1 MFASDLAK
9 IFAGKIPT
17 TMKQLM
23 PQFMR
28 DNSQNDGHA
37 ETVMDYVISWCLRRA
52 DVICKDEK
60 PILYSHCR
68 FMLGKLLGIKN
79 TDDVIFSNVKVR
91 KQDQHIDLWVE
102 VDVEQ
107 RGKMSKYALLI
118 ENKYYTG
125 LHDATDDDGE
135 RRNQLEVYKK
145 KFDAH
150 YADKSNEVWE
160 LHYALIT
167 CLERDSAPFKRH
179 FGYLTEVDTK
189 PAFNVFSFYE
199 LLENDIQTE
208 SDLFNEFWY
217 RWGDPRF

>member
-17 TMKQLM
+17 IMKQLM

-28 DNSQNDGHA
+28 DSSQNDGHA
-37 ETVMDYVISWCLRRA
+37 EPVMDYVISWCLRRA

-68 FMLGKLLGIKN
+68 FMLGKLLSIEN
-79 TDDVIFSNVKVR
+79 IDDVIFSNVKVR

-102 VDVEQ
+102 LTKACQGEIT
-107 RGKMSKYALLI
+107 KHALLI

-125 LHDATDDDGE
+125 LHDTTDNDGK

-145 KFDAH
+145 RFEAH
-150 YADKSNEVWE
+150 YADKPNEDWD

-179 FGYLTEVDTK
+179 FGYLTEVETK

-199 LLENDIQTE
+199 LLENDTQTE

-217 RWGDPRF
+217 RWGDARF

>member
-1 MFASDLAK
+1 
-9 IFAGKIPT
+9 
-17 TMKQLM
+17 MKQLM

-37 ETVMDYVISWCLRRA
+37 EPVMDYVISWCLRRA

-68 FMLGKLLGIKN
+68 FMLGKLLSIGN
-79 TDDVIFSNVKVR
+79 TDDVIFSNVKVW
-91 KQDQHIDLWVE
+91 KQWKYIDLRVE

-107 RGKMSKYALLI
+107 RGEITKYALLI

-125 LHDATDDDGE
+125 LHDTTDVDGVI
-135 RRNQLEVYKK
+135 RNQLVVYKNR
-145 KFDAH
+145 FDAH
-150 YADKSNEVWE
+150 YDIQKDKKGEDWTK
-160 LHYALIT
+160 HYALIT
-167 CLERDSAPFKRH
+167 CLERENDSKFEQYRIAEEF
-179 FGYLTEVDTK
+179 D
-189 PAFNVFSFYE
+189 FNLFSFYE

-217 RWGDPRF
+217 RWGDARF

>member
-1 MFASDLAK
+1 
-9 IFAGKIPT
+9 
-17 TMKQLM
+17 M

-28 DNSQNDGHA
+28 DSSSNDGHA
-37 ETVMDYVISWCLRRA
+37 EPIMDYVISWCLRRA

-68 FMLGKLLGIKN
+68 FMLGKLLSIKN
-79 TDDVIFSNVKVR
+79 IDDVIFSNVKVW
-91 KQDQHIDLWVE
+91 KQNQHIDLWVE
-102 VDVEQ
+102 LEEE
-107 RGKMSKYALLI
+107 REGKVTKHALLI

-125 LHDATDDDGE
+125 LHDTTDVDGVK
-135 RRNQLEVYKK
+135 RNQLVVYKNT
-145 KFDAH
+145 FDA
-150 YADKSNEVWE
+150 YYNSQSETWQK
-160 LHYALIT
+160 HYALIT

-179 FGYLTEVDTK
+179 FGYLTKVDTK

-217 RWGDPRF
+217 RWGDASF

>member
-1 MFASDLAK
+1 
-9 IFAGKIPT
+9 
-17 TMKQLM
+17 MKQLM

-37 ETVMDYVISWCLRRA
+37 EPVMDYVISWCLRRA

-68 FMLGKLLGIKN
+68 FMLGKLLSIEN

-102 VDVEQ
+102 LTVACQ
-107 RGKMSKYALLI
+107 GKMSKHALLI

-125 LHDATDDDGE
+125 LHDTTDIDGK

-145 KFDAH
+145 NFDAH
-150 YADKSNEVWE
+150 YADKPNEDWK

-167 CLERDSAPFKRH
+167 CLERESDSKFEQYRIAEEF
-179 FGYLTEVDTK
+179 D
-189 PAFNVFSFYE
+189 FNLFSFYE

>member
-1 MFASDLAK
+1 
-9 IFAGKIPT
+9 
-17 TMKQLM
+17 M

-28 DNSQNDGHA
+28 DNSQKDGHA

-68 FMLGKLLGIKN
+68 FMLGKLLGEDNI
-79 TDDVIFSNVKVR
+79 DDVIFSNVKVR

-102 VDVEQ
+102 LTKACQGEIT
-107 RGKMSKYALLI
+107 KHALLI

-125 LHDATDDDGE
+125 LHDTTDVDGVK
-135 RRNQLEVYKK
+135 RNQLVVYKNT
-145 KFDAH
+145 FDAH
-150 YADKSNEVWE
+150 YADKSNEGWE

-167 CLERDSAPFKRH
+167 CLERNSTPFIRH
-179 FGYLTEVDTK
+179 FGNLTKVDTK
-189 PAFNVFSFYE
+189 PEFNVFSFYE

>member
-1 MFASDLAK
+1 
-9 IFAGKIPT
+9 
-17 TMKQLM
+17 MKQLM

>member
-1 MFASDLAK
+1 
-9 IFAGKIPT
+9 
-17 TMKQLM
+17 MKQLM

-28 DNSQNDGHA
+28 DSSSSDGHA
-37 ETVMDYVISWCLRRA
+37 EPVMDYVISWCLRRA

-68 FMLGKLLGIKN
+68 FMLGKLLGIEN
-79 TDDVIFSNVKVR
+79 IDDVLFADVKVR
-91 KQDQHIDLWVE
+91 KQEQYIDLWVE
-102 VDVEQ
+102 LTKACQ
-107 RGKMSKYALLI
+107 GKITKHALLI

-125 LHDATDDDGE
+125 LHDTNDTDGK

-145 KFDAH
+145 RFEAH
-150 YADKSNEVWE
+150 YADKSSEDWK

-167 CLERDSAPFKRH
+167 CIEKKDNKFEQYRIAEKFGFK
-179 FGYLTEVDTK
+179 L
-189 PAFNVFSFYE
+189 FSFYE

-217 RWGDPRF
+217 RWGDARF

>member
-1 MFASDLAK
+1 MSD
-9 IFAGKIPT
+9 
-17 TMKQLM
+17 KQQTNPLM

-28 DNSQNDGHA
+28 DSSQNDGHA
-37 ETVMDYVISWCLRRA
+37 EPVMDYVISWCLRRA

-68 FMLGKLLGIKN
+68 FMLGKLLSIEN
-79 TDDVIFSNVKVR
+79 TDDVIFSNVKVW
-91 KQDQHIDLWVE
+91 KQWENIDLRIE

-107 RGKMSKYALLI
+107 RGDITKYALLI

-125 LHDATDDDGE
+125 LHDTTDIDGK

-150 YADKSNEVWE
+150 YADKSNEDWK

-167 CLERDSAPFKRH
+167 CIERNDGKFEQYRIAEK
-179 FGYLTEVDTK
+179 FG
-189 PAFNVFSFYE
+189 FNLFSFYE

-217 RWGDPRF
+217 RWGDARF

>member
-1 MFASDLAK
+1 
-9 IFAGKIPT
+9 
-17 TMKQLM
+17 MKQLM

-37 ETVMDYVISWCLRRA
+37 EPVMDYVISWCLRRA

-68 FMLGKLLGIKN
+68 YMLAMLLGLP
-79 TDDVIFSNVKVR
+79 DYSNLLFRDVKVW
-91 KQDQHIDLWVE
+91 KQDQKIDLRVE

-107 RGKMSKYALLI
+107 MGKITKYALLI

-125 LHDATDDDGE
+125 LHDTTDIDGK

-145 KFDAH
+145 NFDAH
-150 YADKSNEVWE
+150 YNSQSETWQK
-160 LHYALIT
+160 HYALIT
-167 CLERDSAPFKRH
+167 CIERNDSKFEQYRIAEEF
-179 FGYLTEVDTK
+179 D
-189 PAFNVFSFYE
+189 FNLFSFYE

-217 RWGDPRF
+217 RWGDARF

>member
-1 MFASDLAK
+1 
-9 IFAGKIPT
+9 
-17 TMKQLM
+17 MKQLM

-37 ETVMDYVISWCLRRA
+37 EPVMDYVISWCLRRA

-68 FMLGKLLGIKN
+68 FMLGKLLGEDNI
-79 TDDVIFSNVKVR
+79 DDVIFSNVKVW

-102 VDVEQ
+102 LTKACQGEIT
-107 RGKMSKYALLI
+107 KHALLI

-125 LHDATDDDGE
+125 LHDTNDIDGK
-135 RRNQLEVYKK
+135 RRNQLTVYKK
-145 KFDAH
+145 KFEAH
-150 YADKSNEVWE
+150 YADKPNEDWE

-167 CLERDSAPFKRH
+167 CLERNSAPFKRH
-179 FGYLTEVDTK
+179 FDQIIES
-189 PAFNVFSFYE
+189 AFNVFSFYE
-199 LLENDIQTE
+199 LLENDTQTE

-217 RWGDPRF
+217 RWGDANF

>member
-1 MFASDLAK
+1 
-9 IFAGKIPT
+9 
-17 TMKQLM
+17 M

-28 DNSQNDGHA
+28 DNSENDGHA
-37 ETVMDYVISWCLRRA
+37 EPVMDYVISWCLRRA

-68 FMLGKLLGIKN
+68 FMLGMLLGLS
-79 TDDVIFSNVKVR
+79 DYSNLLFRDVKVW
-91 KQDQHIDLWVE
+91 KQWNKIDLRVE

-107 RGKMSKYALLI
+107 RGKITKHALLI

-125 LHDATDDDGE
+125 LHDTTDTDGK

-145 KFDAH
+145 NFDAH
-150 YADKSNEVWE
+150 YADKPNEDWK

-167 CLERDSAPFKRH
+167 CLERESDSKFEQYGIAKDFGFK
-179 FGYLTEVDTK
+179 L
-189 PAFNVFSFYE
+189 FSFYE

-217 RWGDPRF
+217 RWGDARF

>member
-1 MFASDLAK
+1 
-9 IFAGKIPT
+9 
-17 TMKQLM
+17 MKQLM

-68 FMLGKLLGIKN
+68 FMLGKLLGRENI
-79 TDDVIFSNVKVR
+79 DDVIFSNVKVW

-107 RGKMSKYALLI
+107 MGKITKHALLI

-125 LHDATDDDGE
+125 LHDTTDIDGK

-145 KFDAH
+145 NFDAH
-150 YADKSNEVWE
+150 YADKSNEDWE

-167 CLERDSAPFKRH
+167 CLERESAPFKRH

-199 LLENDIQTE
+199 LLENDTQTE

-217 RWGDPRF
+217 RWGDARF

>member
-1 MFASDLAK
+1 MFASNLAK

-28 DNSQNDGHA
+28 DSSSNDGHA
-37 ETVMDYVISWCLRRA
+37 EPVMDYVISWCLRRA

-68 FMLGKLLGIKN
+68 FMLGKLLSIGN
-79 TDDVIFSNVKVR
+79 TDDVLFTDVKVWKQ
-91 KQDQHIDLWVE
+91 KQDIDLWVE
-102 VDVEQ
+102 LTVACQGE
-107 RGKMSKYALLI
+107 MSKYALLI

-125 LHDATDDDGE
+125 LHDTNDIDGK

-150 YADKSNEVWE
+150 YADKSNEDWK

-167 CLERDSAPFKRH
+167 CIEGDSGKFEQYSIAKD
-179 FGYLTEVDTK
+179 FG
-189 PAFNVFSFYE
+189 FNLFSFYE
-199 LLENDIQTE
+199 LLENDTQTE

-217 RWGDPRF
+217 RWGDARF

>member
-1 MFASDLAK
+1 
-9 IFAGKIPT
+9 
-17 TMKQLM
+17 MKQLM

-68 FMLGKLLGIKN
+68 FMLGKLLGRENI
-79 TDDVIFSNVKVR
+79 DDVIFSNVKVW
-91 KQDQHIDLWVE
+91 KQWEKIDLRVE

-107 RGKMSKYALLI
+107 MGKITKYALLI

-125 LHDATDDDGE
+125 LHDATDDNGE

-150 YADKSNEVWE
+150 YADKPNEDWK
-160 LHYALIT
+160 LHYALVT
-167 CLERDSAPFKRH
+167 CLERESDSKFEQYRIAEEF
-179 FGYLTEVDTK
+179 D
-189 PAFNVFSFYE
+189 FNLFSFYE
-199 LLENDIQTE
+199 LLENDTQTE

>member
-1 MFASDLAK
+1 MSD
-9 IFAGKIPT
+9 
-17 TMKQLM
+17 KQQTNPLM

-28 DNSQNDGHA
+28 DSSQNDGHA
-37 ETVMDYVISWCLRRA
+37 EPVMDYVISWCLRRA

-60 PILYSHCR
+60 PILYRHCR
-68 FMLGKLLGIKN
+68 FMLGKLLSIEN
-79 TDDVIFSNVKVR
+79 TDDVIFSNVKVW
-91 KQDQHIDLWVE
+91 KQWENIDLRVE

-107 RGKMSKYALLI
+107 KGKMAKHTLLI

-125 LHDATDDDGE
+125 LHDTTDIDGKK
-135 RRNQLEVYKK
+135 RNQLEVYKK

-150 YADKSNEVWE
+150 YADKSNEDWK

-167 CLERDSAPFKRH
+167 CIERNDSKFEQYRIAEK
-179 FGYLTEVDTK
+179 FG
-189 PAFNVFSFYE
+189 FNLFSFYE

-217 RWGDPRF
+217 RWGDARF

>member
-1 MFASDLAK
+1 
-9 IFAGKIPT
+9 
-17 TMKQLM
+17 M

-37 ETVMDYVISWCLRRA
+37 EPVMDYVISWCLRRA

-68 FMLGKLLGIKN
+68 FMLGKLLDIDN
-79 TDDVIFSNVKVR
+79 IDDVIFSNVKVW
-91 KQDQHIDLWVE
+91 KQWEKIDLRVE

-107 RGKMSKYALLI
+107 MGKTTKCALLI

-125 LHDATDDDGE
+125 LHDTTDVDGVK
-135 RRNQLEVYKK
+135 RNQLVVYKNT
-145 KFDAH
+145 FDAH
-150 YADKSNEVWE
+150 YNSQSEKWQK
-160 LHYALIT
+160 HYALIT
-167 CLERDSAPFKRH
+167 CIERNDSKFEQYHIAKKFGFK
-179 FGYLTEVDTK
+179 L
-189 PAFNVFSFYE
+189 FSFYE

-217 RWGDPRF
+217 RWGDARF

>member
-1 MFASDLAK
+1 
-9 IFAGKIPT
+9 
-17 TMKQLM
+17 M

-68 FMLGKLLGIKN
+68 FMLGKLLGKKN
-79 TDDVIFSNVKVR
+79 IDDVIFSNVKVR
-91 KQDQHIDLWVE
+91 KQEQYIDLWVE

-145 KFDAH
+145 KFEAH

-167 CLERDSAPFKRH
+167 CIERSDSGKFEQYRIAEDF
-179 FGYLTEVDTK
+179 E
-189 PAFNVFSFYE
+189 FNLFSFYE
-199 LLENDIQTE
+199 LLENDTQTE